1 MVSAA
6 MAAVSVLE
14 SHCLDLS
21 VCRKP
26 CGIGWQSGKRTT
38 VIPDGVC
45 SVDAELD
52 LWVFDVTPGDLR
64 RCVRSSLFL
73 VLARMSGDTANP
85 PSTTYKSLPSNL
97 SAAYLF
103 KLFSGRPIP
112 AVAIGM

>member
-45 SVDAELD
+45 SVDAELS
-52 LWVFDVTPGDLR
+52 LRFFWRWSCLRRSVTPID
-64 RCVRSSLFL
+64 
-73 VLARMSGDTANP
+73 
-85 PSTTYKSLPSNL
+85 STSD
-97 SAAYLF
+97 
-103 KLFSGRPIP
+103 
-112 AVAIGM
+112 VCC